1 MGLRLVENDDWSVL
15 QKGVR
20 VYTAAIE
27 FQIRKYGGC
36 YPLAAAEVA
45 QIHTVVAWL
54 FHAVYTAACDT
65 HSLV

>member
-1 MGLRLVENDDWSVL
+1 MGLRLVKNDDWFVL
-15 QKGVR
+15 QKVY

-54 FHAVYTAACDT
+54 FHAVTPRPVTLT
-65 HSLV
+65 H